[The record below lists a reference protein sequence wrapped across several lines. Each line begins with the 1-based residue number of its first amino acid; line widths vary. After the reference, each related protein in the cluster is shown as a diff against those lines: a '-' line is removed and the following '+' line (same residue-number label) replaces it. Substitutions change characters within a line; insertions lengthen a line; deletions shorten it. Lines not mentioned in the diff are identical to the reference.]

1 MAPKK
6 QPARFSGEMF
16 ALRNL
21 MRDMR
26 DGISRSRT
34 RLPRVRDDAVLKN
47 TGGRVSMNLE
57 KTRKKT

>member
-1 MAPKK
+1 VAPKK

-16 ALRNL
+16 ALRKL